1 MIKLL
6 VIVVLIHLASCDL
19 QCLNVEFT
27 EHKSQPS
34 PEELYACKDYSC
46 NSCCTGE
53 TTKQIA
59 LQPLQIVGKWN
70 FTQCEQVMSDACS
83 MSFSQILCFF
93 KCSPNIPSFFSASAK
108 AYGTK
113 IPLCSWFCNRWF
125 ETCQADKTCTRSQNW
140 VTGFSL
146 DTTNSSAV
154 RTCSPG
160 ASCRNFSTVYE
171 NGRDM
176 CDFLFGQVFEYSEDQ
191 KYCLDPFKIQ
201 HNIDVIKEKN
211 PQAETVIC
219 SNIKSYTD
227 AGTIVG
233 IVFGV
238 LVGLFVIALGVGF
251 YLKRKQGGKEG
262 NKQKETGGTTQ
273 ELRSM
278 TSPEAATSV
287 QPANESDSDHE

>member
-1 MIKLL
+1 MIKLI

-108 AYGTK
+108 AMAQRFHCVPGFATDGLKLVKLIKPAQDHK
-113 IPLCSWFCNRWF
+113 I
-125 ETCQADKTCTRSQNW
+125 
-140 VTGFSL
+140 G
-146 DTTNSSAV
+146 
-154 RTCSPG
+154 
-160 ASCRNFSTVYE
+160 
-171 NGRDM
+171 
-176 CDFLFGQVFEYSEDQ
+176 
-191 KYCLDPFKIQ
+191 
-201 HNIDVIKEKN
+201 
-211 PQAETVIC
+211 
-219 SNIKSYTD
+219 
-227 AGTIVG
+227 
-233 IVFGV
+233 
-238 LVGLFVIALGVGF
+238 
-251 YLKRKQGGKEG
+251 
-262 NKQKETGGTTQ
+262 
-273 ELRSM
+273 
-278 TSPEAATSV
+278 
-287 QPANESDSDHE
+287 